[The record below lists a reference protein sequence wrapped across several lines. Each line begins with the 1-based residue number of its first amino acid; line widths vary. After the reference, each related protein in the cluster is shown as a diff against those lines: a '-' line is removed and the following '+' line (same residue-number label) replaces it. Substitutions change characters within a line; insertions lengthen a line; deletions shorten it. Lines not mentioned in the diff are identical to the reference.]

1 MHRYSKIHT
10 HTYAERYGLRFRL
23 SLVDF
28 FRLSSSFLFFSLL
41 NAFSQKRKHT
51 FPTQHNIVDN
61 LRPDAAPA
69 RPGLALTHSRAIVGW
84 GGEERGGE
92 KGGSG
97 VFVSLLTT
105 AVECSMLSCCQCVC
119 VCLCICAVHGESVKS
134 WCAHRSICHPH
145 IVYLV
150 AAAAESLP
158 QFLHPSLSLCPITAP
173 ALFAL
178 CVPTNLINL
187 CKK

>member
-1 MHRYSKIHT
+1 MHFPKKENT
-10 HTYAERYGLRFRL
+10 L
-23 SLVDF
+23 S
-28 FRLSSSFLFFSLL
+28 
-41 NAFSQKRKHT
+41 
-51 FPTQHNIVDN
+51 QHNTTQQ
-61 LRPDAAPA
+61 RWQPTPRRSPGAAWPWHTAGRQWVREGRKA
-69 RPGLALTHSRAIVGW
+69 RDRR
-84 GGEERGGE
+84 EEV
-92 KGGSG
+92 G